1 MQYRFYTGR
10 IKQMLMMGGMPSG
23 AAGQFSVGYAY
34 QQMVRQASMLSYQNA
49 FAILAGVIF
58 LLSPLVFIMRLPPK
72 RQAPP
77 PEEAMGH

>member
-1 MQYRFYTGR
+1 
-10 IKQMLMMGGMPSG
+10 
-23 AAGQFSVGYAY
+23 
-34 QQMVRQASMLSYQNA
+34 MLSYQNA

-58 LLSPLVFIMRLPPK
+58 LLAPLVFIMRLPPK